1 MLIVDARE
9 SESIDRA
16 LKKYK
21 KKFEK
26 AGILREL
33 RNRQTFTKKSV
44 ERRNEV
50 LRAAYHEKVKREQ
63 LG

>member
-1 MLIVDARE
+1 MLIIDTRE
-9 SESIDRA
+9 SDSLDKA

-33 RNRQTFTKKSV
+33 RRRQSYTKKSV
-44 ERRNEV
+44 AQRTTVLKAIYVGGLRRAEE
-50 LRAAYHEKVKREQ
+50 A
-63 LG
+63 

>member
-1 MLIVDARE
+1 MLIVDVKQ
-9 SESIDRA
+9 SDSLDRA

-33 RNRQTFTKKSV
+33 RDRQGYTKLSV
-44 ERRNEV
+44 KKRTQVLKAVYRNH
-50 LRAAYHEKVKREQ
+50 LL
-63 LG
+63 LGQEE

>member
-33 RNRQTFTKKSV
+33 RNRQTFKKKSV

-50 LRAAYHEKVKREQ
+50 LRAAYHEKLKRAQ
-63 LG
+63 LR

>member
-1 MLIVDARE
+1 MLIIDTRE
-9 SESIDRA
+9 SESLDRA

-33 RNRQTFTKKSV
+33 RDRQSFTKKSV
-44 ERRNEV
+44 RRRGQI
-50 LRAAYHEKVKREQ
+50 LRAAYAQTMKRNDEA
-63 LG
+63 